1 MCSWGFIW
9 RIYLKSANA
18 GLDFAIT
25 AMFIF
30 LAIAQFESITAI
42 KNLHSTHYC
51 RHSNDVIAKYVYAF
65 ISSNINCSH
74 NFSSVRS
81 DGTMITHMNM
91 LILILLCGIVTL
103 LIRIIPF
110 IMISKVQLPDVV
122 VRWLSFIPITLFTAL
137 VIDSIIQ
144 QTPHGEGYTLNIPYI
159 IALIPTVILSIIT
172 RSLTITIISGIVI
185 MATLR
190 FFF

>member
-1 MCSWGFIW
+1 
-9 RIYLKSANA
+9 
-18 GLDFAIT
+18 
-25 AMFIF
+25 
-30 LAIAQFESITAI
+30 
-42 KNLHSTHYC
+42 
-51 RHSNDVIAKYVYAF
+51 
-65 ISSNINCSH
+65 
-74 NFSSVRS
+74 
-81 DGTMITHMNM
+81 MITHMNM

-144 QTPHGEGYTLNIPYI
+144 QTPHGEVYIKHPYI

-185 MATLR
+185 MAALR

>member
-1 MCSWGFIW
+1 
-9 RIYLKSANA
+9 
-18 GLDFAIT
+18 
-25 AMFIF
+25 
-30 LAIAQFESITAI
+30 
-42 KNLHSTHYC
+42 
-51 RHSNDVIAKYVYAF
+51 
-65 ISSNINCSH
+65 
-74 NFSSVRS
+74 
-81 DGTMITHMNM
+81 MITHMNM

-172 RSLTITIISGIVI
+172 LFTALVIDSIIQQTPHGEGYTLNIPYIIALIPTVILSIITRSLTITIISGIVI
-185 MATLR
+185 MAALR

>member
-1 MCSWGFIW
+1 
-9 RIYLKSANA
+9 
-18 GLDFAIT
+18 
-25 AMFIF
+25 
-30 LAIAQFESITAI
+30 
-42 KNLHSTHYC
+42 
-51 RHSNDVIAKYVYAF
+51 
-65 ISSNINCSH
+65 
-74 NFSSVRS
+74 
-81 DGTMITHMNM
+81 MITHMNI

-144 QTPHGEGYTLNIPYI
+144 QTPYGEGYTLNIPYI

-185 MATLR
+185 MAALR

>member
-1 MCSWGFIW
+1 
-9 RIYLKSANA
+9 
-18 GLDFAIT
+18 
-25 AMFIF
+25 
-30 LAIAQFESITAI
+30 
-42 KNLHSTHYC
+42 
-51 RHSNDVIAKYVYAF
+51 
-65 ISSNINCSH
+65 
-74 NFSSVRS
+74 
-81 DGTMITHMNM
+81 MITHMNM

-144 QTPHGEGYTLNIPYI
+144 QTPHGEGYILNIPYI

>member
-1 MCSWGFIW
+1 
-9 RIYLKSANA
+9 
-18 GLDFAIT
+18 
-25 AMFIF
+25 
-30 LAIAQFESITAI
+30 
-42 KNLHSTHYC
+42 
-51 RHSNDVIAKYVYAF
+51 
-65 ISSNINCSH
+65 
-74 NFSSVRS
+74 
-81 DGTMITHMNM
+81 MITHMNI
-91 LILILLCGIVTL
+91 LILILLCGIITL

-144 QTPHGEGYTLNIPYI
+144 QTPHGEGYALNIPYI

-172 RSLTITIISGIVI
+172 RSLTITIISGIII

>member
-1 MCSWGFIW
+1 
-9 RIYLKSANA
+9 
-18 GLDFAIT
+18 
-25 AMFIF
+25 
-30 LAIAQFESITAI
+30 
-42 KNLHSTHYC
+42 
-51 RHSNDVIAKYVYAF
+51 
-65 ISSNINCSH
+65 
-74 NFSSVRS
+74 
-81 DGTMITHMNM
+81 MITHMNM

-144 QTPHGEGYTLNIPYI
+144 QTPHGERYTLNIPYI

>member
-1 MCSWGFIW
+1 
-9 RIYLKSANA
+9 
-18 GLDFAIT
+18 
-25 AMFIF
+25 
-30 LAIAQFESITAI
+30 
-42 KNLHSTHYC
+42 
-51 RHSNDVIAKYVYAF
+51 
-65 ISSNINCSH
+65 
-74 NFSSVRS
+74 
-81 DGTMITHMNM
+81 MITHMNM

-144 QTPHGEGYTLNIPYI
+144 QTPHGEEYTLNIPYI

-185 MATLR
+185 MAALR

>member
-1 MCSWGFIW
+1 
-9 RIYLKSANA
+9 
-18 GLDFAIT
+18 
-25 AMFIF
+25 
-30 LAIAQFESITAI
+30 
-42 KNLHSTHYC
+42 
-51 RHSNDVIAKYVYAF
+51 
-65 ISSNINCSH
+65 
-74 NFSSVRS
+74 
-81 DGTMITHMNM
+81 MITHMNI

-144 QTPHGEGYTLNIPYI
+144 QTPHGEEYTLNIPYI

-185 MATLR
+185 MAALR

>member
-1 MCSWGFIW
+1 
-9 RIYLKSANA
+9 
-18 GLDFAIT
+18 
-25 AMFIF
+25 
-30 LAIAQFESITAI
+30 
-42 KNLHSTHYC
+42 
-51 RHSNDVIAKYVYAF
+51 
-65 ISSNINCSH
+65 
-74 NFSSVRS
+74 
-81 DGTMITHMNM
+81 MITHMNM

-144 QTPHGEGYTLNIPYI
+144 QTPHGERYTLNIPYI

-185 MATLR
+185 MAALR